1 MYTSGEIYH
10 VCVRIVPLKIKFKK
24 KKKRREASSGHS
36 NIMHR
41 YNMPSADNKK
51 EITIHIVT
59 EEHTHFAHT

>member
-1 MYTSGEIYH
+1 MLNSDGN
-10 VCVRIVPLKIKFKK
+10 KIKK